1 MGYFEKGR
9 WITIDPGL
17 KKFCE
22 EDLQII
28 ESLLPHLKE
37 DSFRYNL
44 LIDRKRWIIERL
56 GNPGYLNEVEYVDAE

>member
-17 KKFCE
+17 KKFYE

-28 ESLLPHLKE
+28 DQLLPHLKV

-44 LIDRKRWIIERL
+44 LIDRRRRIIERL